1 MFENLIGQEKV
12 KKILESQINSK
23 KFPHAYLFM
32 GQEGVGKRFCAVEF
46 AKILNCMGAESAAD
60 ESLAD
65 DLLFAAPQSS
75 PAKDSPAATI
85 PCNKCRSCIKIS
97 KNIHPDIHFIDFEKQ
112 AQLLAKPEKKGE
124 ELSLKAKQRR
134 TLGIELIKNM
144 QSQAFMK
151 AYESTWK
158 VFIIDPAEKMTSEAA
173 NCLLKT
179 LEEPPEN
186 TIIFLIARHKATI
199 PATIVSRCQ
208 ILFFAPLK
216 QEDLAAYL
224 VSNMNL
230 DEAQAQKIAALS
242 EGSIENAQNLL
253 DKNNEEVLELWEKMR
268 DGGLKRMDICDILA
282 LAGLVPRDEGIEY
295 IDALSAQAK
304 LQFRKSPKET
314 AFILEALNASRAL
327 LLKNVNARLVFDV
340 LFLSLGGKI

>member
-46 AKILNCMGAESAAD
+46 AKILNCMGAESAED
-60 ESLAD
+60 EGSQD
-65 DLLFAAPQSS
+65 ELLFAPPNSLKEDAPSAS
-75 PAKDSPAATI
+75 P
-85 PCNKCRSCIKIS
+85 CGKCRSCLKIS
-97 KNIHPDIHFIDFEKQ
+97 KNIHPDIHFTDFDKQ
-112 AQLLAKPEKKGE
+112 SQLLQKREKKGE
-124 ELSLKAKQRR
+124 ELNLKAKQRR

-151 AYESTWK
+151 AYESPWK

-186 TIIFLIARHKATI
+186 TIIFLIASHKATI

-216 QEDLAAYL
+216 QEDIAAYL
-224 VSNMNL
+224 VSNMGL
-230 DEAQAQKIAALS
+230 DNDKAQKIAAIS

-253 DKNNEEVLELWEKMR
+253 DKNNENVLELWEKMR
-268 DGGLKRMDICDILA
+268 DGGLKNMAICDILA
-282 LAGLVPRDEGIEY
+282 LAASVPRDEGIEY
-295 IDALSAQAK
+295 IDALTAQAN
-304 LQFRKSPKET
+304 LQFRRSPKET
-314 AFILEALNASRAL
+314 AFILEALNSSRAL